1 MKRPLTSLESGPSI
15 VTCAEDLACYL
26 LQEGWDLLWQHS
38 VALVP
43 VLVIVVLL
51 YLLLPQLVLLHHEL
65 TGSHTVFQA
74 TTGQAWTTSGWSH
87 TSSLTWEQES
97 NWQSWVASSL
107 LLHYGNRTETWL
119 VLGTQVYQ
127 QQNQTLPQSFKNH
140 LPVARRK
147 PRPLLGPSHQ
157 ILLFGPS
164 IKKHK
169 AHPTVEHT
177 QGLGFLHPQ
186 FSINWSFALHNQ
198 RHHAQVTHCS
208 TTWE

>member
-1 MKRPLTSLESGPSI
+1 MNSLE
-15 VTCAEDLACYL
+15 V
-26 LQEGWDLLWQHS
+26 
-38 VALVP
+38 
-43 VLVIVVLL
+43 
-51 YLLLPQLVLLHHEL
+51 
-65 TGSHTVFQA
+65 TVFQA

-97 NWQSWVASSL
+97 NLQSWVASSL
-107 LLHYGNRTETWL
+107 LLHYGNRTDIWL

-177 QGLGFLHPQ
+177 QGLGFTRKA
-186 FSINWSFALHNQ
+186 WVSFIPSSL
-198 RHHAQVTHCS
+198 S
-208 TTWE
+208 TGHLLYIIKGIMLK